1 MLTRIEPGI
10 TLTGR
15 VVGTG
20 LADELRDRRYLLLEG
35 HDRIHFIVQTTAIER
50 ARGDGELRVGQ
61 RVTLT
66 GRAVTLGSG
75 RSVMTLDIQTHSR
88 GGPERMATE
97 PARAERTRR
106 WPTLEKLQ
114 QAETRTIQPAGPLP
128 GLVYRG
134 RLVTYATDAEGGR
147 HAVLDTGRELT
158 AVPVSRTT
166 LAAGRHVRATA
177 RVVDDEN
184 RSRRQLVWRLADDER
199 VQTRHRGHA

>member
-1 MLTRIEPGI
+1 MEPGM
-10 TLTGR
+10 TLSGR

-35 HDRIHFIVQTTAIER
+35 PDRIHYIVQTAAIER
-50 ARGDGELRVGQ
+50 ARGEGELRLGQ

-66 GRAVTLGSG
+66 GRTVTLGG
-75 RSVMTLDIQTHSR
+75 RPVMTLDIRTHPR

-106 WPTLEKLQ
+106 WPTLEALQ
-114 QAETRTIQPAGPLP
+114 RTEARPIQPAGSLP

-134 RLVTYATDAEGGR
+134 RLVTYATDGEGGR

-158 AVPVSRTT
+158 AVPVSRAT

-184 RSRRQLVWRLADDER
+184 RSRRQLAWRLADDER
-199 VQTRHRGHA
+199 VQTRHRGHV